1 MSHFHSSRQTIT
13 IYHFLQMAIACNCIA
28 APWMPFARPSFQLQ
42 ELGKVQGFK
51 LLKWSEF
58 MIFIDLVKWNIDFR
72 HFESSIYFNFDPRKL
87 REGWN
92 GKRWTRWM
100 RGTVQFAKWRQAC
113 DQPFDFGV
121 VLKSFENSLFSDSP
135 LSHYIT
141 LIYAAHPLRQATT
154 CQPWPFLGGL
164 CCPFCL
170 DPSRKSSPTF
180 LGGMVKCLGGVP
192 SRVLDVLVILV
203 TGL

>member
-1 MSHFHSSRQTIT
+1 MSHFHSCHSSRQTIT
-13 IYHFLQMAIACNCIA
+13 RYITSYRWQLHAIAAA
-28 APWMPFARPSFQLQ
+28 APWMTFARPSFQLQ

-92 GKRWTRWM
+92 GKRWTR
-100 RGTVQFAKWRQAC
+100 RGQWDSAIRQMAASLWYLAINHSILGFWK
-113 DQPFDFGV
+113 QPVFR
-121 VLKSFENSLFSDSP
+121 LHQTPSDSP
-135 LSHYIT
+135 LSHWSIG
-141 LIYAAHPLRQATT
+141 AAHPLRQPTT
-154 CQPWPFLGGL
+154 CQPWPFLGGA

-192 SRVLDVLVILV
+192 
-203 TGL
+203 